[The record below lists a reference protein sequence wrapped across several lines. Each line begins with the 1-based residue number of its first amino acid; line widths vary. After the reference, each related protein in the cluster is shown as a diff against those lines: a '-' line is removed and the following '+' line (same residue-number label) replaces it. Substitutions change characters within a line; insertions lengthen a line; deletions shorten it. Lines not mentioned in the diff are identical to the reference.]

1 MTVECPAA
9 EFRDTLAACPSL
21 ISLAVNTGRT
31 RSLTAMFTSQPCWD
45 PGSHCMDSL
54 QSMFDRPLSS
64 SSLSLSLGQMS
75 GIYHLGT
82 TEKQHMC
89 SHRSCAA
96 DAIRELNQP
105 KAGSS
110 MQKELGPQPSQQCQH
125 QGSRKV
131 GRRAGR
137 REELTPGQTPV
148 RRIQLQHHIPS
159 QAGAEEML
167 WAWWLV

>member
-1 MTVECPAA
+1 
-9 EFRDTLAACPSL
+9 
-21 ISLAVNTGRT
+21 
-31 RSLTAMFTSQPCWD
+31 
-45 PGSHCMDSL
+45 MDSL

-75 GIYHLGT
+75 GINHLGT

-89 SHRSCAA
+89 SHCSCAA
-96 DAIRELNQP
+96 DAIRQPFRELNQP

-110 MQKELGPQPSQQCQH
+110 MQKELGPQPSQQVHRGQH

-137 REELTPGQTPV
+137 REELTPGDRPLSRGFSCSIISPAKLGQ
-148 RRIQLQHHIPS
+148 RRCSGCGDLFKALNSHS
-159 QAGAEEML
+159 L
-167 WAWWLV
+167 